1 MAKQFIN
8 KTAAFNLI
16 KNTKGHFFGVTFT
29 ERDGSKRVMNAQY
42 SKRETNPLGY
52 VLLRD
57 TNIKDGTSGLRN
69 VNLQTISELK
79 ISGITYKV
87 K

>member
-1 MAKQFIN
+1 MKKTVN
-8 KTAAFNLI
+8 KTQAFNLI
-16 KNTKGHFFGVTFT
+16 KETKGCFFGVTFI
-29 ERDGSKRVMNAQY
+29 EKDGSSRIMNAQY

-69 VNLQTISELK
+69 VNLQTIKELK
-79 ISGITYKV
+79 IKGIIYKV